1 MDGSGSTRTAR
12 VGPRRCLSPVGGRH
26 CLTCCP
32 CALVGAGLLCTSY
45 LSASERKV
53 VPPPP
58 ALAAASRKAAAAE
71 NPSTDSLAPLL
82 KALKE
87 GAANAELT
95 AVNSVTVAAGYAA
108 VPVVYNVIIAEA
120 ARVAE
125 AVVDVATARAGLVAL
140 RVLLDGATADNVTA
154 ADNAEVRAGR
164 AAEGPSLFLAVSL

>member
-1 MDGSGSTRTAR
+1 M
-12 VGPRRCLSPVGGRH
+12 GGRH

-53 VPPPP
+53 VPRPP
-58 ALAAASRKAAAAE
+58 ALAAASRKAAAAAMAGQEFGAAAAAAAE

-140 RVLLDGATADNVTA
+140 RVLLDGATADDVTA

>member
-1 MDGSGSTRTAR
+1 M
-12 VGPRRCLSPVGGRH
+12 
-26 CLTCCP
+26 
-32 CALVGAGLLCTSY
+32 LCTSY

-58 ALAAASRKAAAAE
+58 ALAAASRKAAAAAMAGQEVGAAAAAAAE